1 MKIKKTL
8 TYSMWAMW
16 LTCRKK
22 AFYRYEMGLVAEGRN
37 EEALYFGSLIH
48 DCLEIWH
55 GTYDSEKVFGYINHK
70 CLGRDVDDRE
80 KKTWHYASAMMRSYI
95 KTYPTE
101 TFKVIALEK
110 EFSCGITNPATGALS
125 KSFVFSG
132 KMDGIVEQDGDEW
145 LLEHKTAIVVGGA
158 YLDKLWTDMQIKLYS
173 MYARKLGHDIKGVLY
188 NVLQKPKLKQKE
200 GETEEE
206 FETRHAGL
214 CKKSKS
220 GKSSAKRSMPETDE
234 DFATRLDNWYEN
246 NDTMTRQELMFGN
259 DDYLEL
265 EESVWE
271 FTQQLLDCKRRKV
284 WYNNPTAC
292 EKWGRMCQY
301 YKICSAKNKEMVIEN
316 LYEVKPVHSE
326 LEQKELEL
334 F

>member
-1 MKIKKTL
+1 MRQTAEIKDNYYYSGDKLIKDKYTFV
-8 TYSMWAMW
+8 TYNSVTAV
-16 LTCRKK
+16 KQI
-22 AFYRYEMGLVAEGRN
+22 EDI
-37 EEALYFGSLIH
+37 GSL
-48 DCLEIWH
+48 
-55 GTYDSEKVFGYINHK
+55 NN
-70 CLGRDVDDRE
+70 
-80 KKTWHYASAMMRSYI
+80 
-95 KTYPTE
+95 
-101 TFKVIALEK
+101 KVIIVDEVHNLATRMVNGLRGTGKQGYELYKHLFNAKNSKIVFLTGTPLVNTPFEIAVLFNILRGPIEVIAFRISNFSEETIDNYIAELIKNERIGWVELERRNQSLLVIMK
-110 EFSCGITNPATGALS
+110 LNSWDMEF
-125 KSFVFSG
+125 
-132 KMDGIVEQDGDEW
+132 EQTIRFIEF
-145 LLEHKTAIVVGGA
+145 T
-158 YLDKLWTDMQIKLYS
+158 
-173 MYARKLGHDIKGVLY
+173 ARKYDAYVNYERTDSYPLF
-188 NVLQKPKLKQKE
+188 P
-200 GETEEE
+200 ETEEE